1 MPIRQELL
9 DELLHE
15 YEKPEDL
22 LGDDGLLQQLTK
34 ALVERALEG
43 EMTHHRGYRK
53 HEAVGDHTGNSRNGT
68 SPKTIK
74 SKRGQTSIEVPPDR
88 N

>member
-9 DELLHE
+9 DELLKE
-15 YEKPEDL
+15 YEKPDDL

-43 EMTHHRGYRK
+43 EMTHHPGYKK
-53 HEAVGDHTGNSRNGT
+53 HDVVGDSWRSSVGRRFL
-68 SPKTIK
+68 PFCK
-74 SKRGQTSIEVPPDR
+74 S
-88 N
+88 